1 MIVPELEGMSF
12 AILAGNPTTE
22 ELAAVTAVMI
32 AMVEDVGST
41 RFEDSRVAANAWQ
54 RSQRPIREMI
64 IPAAGA
70 WRGFT
75 GRR

>member
-1 MIVPELEGMSF
+1 MIVPEVEGMRF

-22 ELAAVTAVMI
+22 DLAAVTAVLI
-32 AMVEDVGST
+32 AMVEEVHST
-41 RFEDSRVAANAWQ
+41 QAEETRVAANAWQ
-54 RSQRPIREMI
+54 RSQRPIRETI
-64 IPAAGA
+64 IPAADA